1 MNIAM
6 VVIMFF
12 IVCLPFLHK
21 YSLFFWIALFIIKNI
36 MGKKFIISEDERN
49 RILGLHETAKN
60 NYGTVISE
68 QYAGVAFG
76 AEQNGLKMEKI
87 ETKEQGEAPKVA
99 GNNPPATSLDSNY
112 LGRINNMIPSYE
124 VIKPYAINVPEDVNM
139 LGMPDKD
146 YDSLK
151 KGLMAYNGVAQNK
164 INLPVASP
172 DWKKWYIDNIGVDF
186 DKVIKDPNAP
196 LSLTPEQN
204 QKLTAIWKPNGPKLI
219 KLRQALEEM
228 AKYAQT
234 NPNINVSANVN
245 SKNPPNKNFEK
256 KLRDVA
262 SSLGIDYPG
271 LRSYA
276 NVFGQYAP
284 FGNDNLVRAWY
295 PTQA

>member
-1 MNIAM
+1 M
-6 VVIMFF
+6 MFF
-12 IVCLPFLHK
+12 IVCLPFLYK

-124 VIKPYAINVPEDVNM
+124 VINPYAINVPEDVNM
-139 LGMPDKD
+139 VGMSDKD
-146 YDSLK
+146 YDTLK

-186 DKVIKDPNAP
+186 DKVIKDPNAS

>member
-6 VVIMFF
+6 VVMMFF
-12 IVCLPFLHK
+12 IVCLPFLYK

-124 VIKPYAINVPEDVNM
+124 VINPYAINVPEDVNM
-139 LGMPDKD
+139 VGMSDKD
-146 YDSLK
+146 YDTLK

-186 DKVIKDPNAP
+186 DKVIKDPNAS

>member
-1 MNIAM
+1 M
-6 VVIMFF
+6 VVMMFF
-12 IVCLPFLHK
+12 IVCLPFLYK

-124 VIKPYAINVPEDVNM
+124 VINPYAINVPEDVNM
-139 LGMPDKD
+139 VGMSDKD
-146 YDSLK
+146 YDTLK

-186 DKVIKDPNAP
+186 DKVIKDPNAS

>member
-6 VVIMFF
+6 VVMMFF
-12 IVCLPFLHK
+12 IVCLLFLYK

-124 VIKPYAINVPEDVNM
+124 VINPYAINVPEDVNM
-139 LGMPDKD
+139 VGMSDKD
-146 YDSLK
+146 YDTLK

-186 DKVIKDPNAP
+186 DKVIKDPNAS

>member
-1 MNIAM
+1 
-6 VVIMFF
+6 MFF
-12 IVCLPFLHK
+12 IVCLPFLYK
-21 YSLFFWIALFIIKNI
+21 YSVFFWIALFIIKNI

-124 VIKPYAINVPEDVNM
+124 VINPYAINVPEDVNM
-139 LGMPDKD
+139 VGMSDKD
-146 YDSLK
+146 YDTLK

-186 DKVIKDPNAP
+186 DKVIKDPNAS

>member
-1 MNIAM
+1 M
-6 VVIMFF
+6 VVMMFF
-12 IVCLPFLHK
+12 IVCLPFLYK
-21 YSLFFWIALFIIKNI
+21 YSVFFWIALFIIKNI

-124 VIKPYAINVPEDVNM
+124 VINPYAINVPEDVNM
-139 LGMPDKD
+139 VGMSDKD
-146 YDSLK
+146 YDTLK

-186 DKVIKDPNAP
+186 DKVIKDPNAS

>member
-1 MNIAM
+1 
-6 VVIMFF
+6 
-12 IVCLPFLHK
+12 
-21 YSLFFWIALFIIKNI
+21 

-112 LGRINNMIPSYE
+112 LGRINNMIPTYE
-124 VIKPYAINVPEDVNM
+124 IMQTYATSVPKDVNM
-139 LGMPDKD
+139 IGLSDKD
-146 YDSLK
+146 YEMLN
-151 KGLMAYNGVAQNK
+151 KGLMAYNQIAQTK
-164 INLPVASP
+164 INLPVSSP
-172 DWKKWYIDNIGVDF
+172 DWKKWYMDNIGVDF
-186 DKVIKDPNAP
+186 SKVLKDPEAT
-196 LSLTPEQN
+196 LALTPQ
-204 QKLTAIWKPNGPKLI
+204 QQQTLDAIWKPNGPKLI